1 MQEDGERE
9 GSRGVG
15 EKTNDFNKNIFFN
28 SAGRINDESIAEST
42 FID

>member
-1 MQEDGERE
+1 MQEDGERG